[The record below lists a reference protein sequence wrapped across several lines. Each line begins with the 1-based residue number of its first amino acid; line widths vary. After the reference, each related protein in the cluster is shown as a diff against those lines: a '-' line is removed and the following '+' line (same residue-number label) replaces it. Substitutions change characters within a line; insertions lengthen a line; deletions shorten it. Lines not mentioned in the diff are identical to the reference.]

1 MKKTEKGVV
10 SPCRLASLLIGLLT
24 LLLTGLLSPAPAAS
38 QEPIRPYGIALIGDP
53 HLPGN
58 HLPAKEALIRTI
70 DGWDGIDRVVVLG
83 DICNETGTVAEYAFA
98 KAFFAKL
105 HQPLRFVTGNH
116 DYFYEDKTNIPGRKA
131 KADPDVRASKLKRFA
146 ETFGMD
152 ELYSY
157 ERLGSY
163 LLIYLSPDD
172 LFTPYLTQFSDRQLA
187 WLQTVLTENR
197 STPTMIFSHA
207 PLSGTLLPYNERV
220 NTPNFVAQPTERIR
234 EMVIAHPNIF
244 LYASGHMHVPAK
256 NESFASPV
264 NLYEGRVTN
273 IHNTDLQRRGSWTN
287 VLYLYPTKVV
297 VRTYD
302 HLLKSWLPDL
312 ERTILPP
319 TQLSTSTK

>member
-1 MKKTEKGVV
+1 MKQGVEGIV
-10 SPCRLASLLIGLLT
+10 SLRRLASLLIGLLA
-24 LLLTGLLSPAPAAS
+24 LLLTGLPGLAPAAS

-70 DGWDGIDRVVVLG
+70 NGWDGIDRVVVLG
-83 DICNETGTVAEYAFA
+83 DICNESGTVAEYAFA

-116 DYFYEDKTNIPGRKA
+116 DYLYEDGANVSGRKA
-131 KADPDVRASKLKRFA
+131 KAGPDVRASKLKRFA
-146 ETFGMD
+146 ETFGMN
-152 ELYSY
+152 EVYSH
-157 ERLGSY
+157 ERLGNY

-172 LFTPYLTQFSDRQLA
+172 LFTQHLTQFSDRQLA
-187 WLQTVLTENR
+187 WLQTVLEANP
-197 STPTMIFSHA
+197 SAPALIFSHA
-207 PLSGTLLPYNERV
+207 PLSGTLLSYNERV

-273 IHNTDLQRRGSWTN
+273 IHNTDLQRQWSWTN

-302 HLLKSWLPDL
+302 HMLKSWLPDL

-319 TQLSTSTK
+319 RYHGTSTR